1 MMSERQGVAGKL
13 RLGGE
18 VEEDFLA
25 AHVRIHLPHI
35 CPFMFVVLIVQSMCV
50 RVTNQS
56 TRLCAWYYLNV
67 PFMSVVLNNNS
78 AR

>member
-1 MMSERQGVAGKL
+1 MAAE
-13 RLGGE
+13 LGLGEE
-18 VEEDFLA
+18 VEQDVLA

-35 CPFMFVVLIVQSMCV
+35 CPFIFVVLIVQSIYV

-56 TRLCAWYYLNV
+56 TRLCAWYYFNV